1 MSRLNAFLSEIKKN
15 KDLKVFLAL
24 FALGA
29 FFRLFRLDL
38 QSPWEDELFSIRA
51 SSESSLSNLWGW
63 MKNDPHPP
71 LYQTL
76 LYFWFQAFG
85 PTIFVGRMLSA
96 IAGLLVPLAFF
107 VFAPSGLSGRIKV
120 SVSALLALSTGLIYY
135 SQELRSYSLL
145 ILFCTIQLACVLRL
159 SYRSDVE
166 TGVTGNAKD
175 VPKEANQNLGTYWSI
190 LGISLLASYT
200 HFFGFIWSASV
211 FLGIFIA
218 DWIFQRKFPKI
229 SFCFGIL
236 FAVLFLPALY
246 LLFNSNKIGIASW
259 IPEAGFT
266 AFVVF
271 FDLVFHSGIL
281 KKFIPGI
288 VASLALLVGFA
299 SLYFQKKE
307 TDTESVNLEPAD
319 KRSAISLIVILI
331 VFTIVLGIL
340 SAIQPLITARNLLVT
355 APALYFLITT
365 GFSLFPIY
373 KGRRLE
379 SILILISLVSLYYF
393 TRYYYKP
400 YKEQWRE
407 SSGYILS
414 KIAERPKEFT
424 LLCSS
429 HTYNM
434 EYFLKTAKIEGV
446 TPKIYSKEEADLFI
460 KDPSRKDLV
469 ILETSWKYLNMEE
482 VDTLFNRNTFDRT
495 DQLFY
500 GMKVIVLRKK

>member
-1 MSRLNAFLSEIKKN
+1 MNRWNALFTDIKKN
-15 KDLKVFLAL
+15 KDLKVFLVL

-51 SSESSLSNLWGW
+51 SSESSLANLWDW

-85 PTIFVGRMLSA
+85 PTVFVGRMLSA
-96 IAGLLVPLAFF
+96 IAGLLVPLAFYF
-107 VFAPSGLSGRIKV
+107 FAPAGLNGRIKV
-120 SVSALLALSTGLIYY
+120 SVSALLSLSTGLIYY

-145 ILFCTIQLACVLRL
+145 ILFCTIQLAFVLRL
-159 SYRSDVE
+159 VYNEDSE
-166 TGVTGNAKD
+166 KD
-175 VPKEANQNLGTYWSI
+175 LRIYASI

-200 HFFGFIWSASV
+200 HFFGFIWSAST
-211 FLGIFIA
+211 FLGIFIIE
-218 DWIFQRKFPKI
+218 WVFQKKFPRTA
-229 SFCFGIL
+229 FVFGIL
-236 FAVLFLPALY
+236 FGVFFLPALY

-259 IPEAGFT
+259 IPEAGIT

-271 FDLVFHSGIL
+271 FDLIFHSGIL
-281 KKFIPGI
+281 KKFVPGI
-288 VASLALLVGFA
+288 VASLALIVGFA

-307 TDTESVNLEPAD
+307 NEVESVRLEPTHR
-319 KRSAISLIVILI
+319 KSAILLIVILL

-379 SILILISLVSLYYF
+379 SVLILISIVSLYYF

-407 SSGYILS
+407 TSQYILS
-414 KIAERPKEFT
+414 KIEKRPKEYT

-434 EYFLKTAKIEGV
+434 EYFLKTAKIKGV
-446 TPKIYSKEEADLFI
+446 IPKIYSQEEAERFI

-469 ILETSWKYLNMEE
+469 ILETSWKYLNMQE
-482 VDTLFNRNTFDRT
+482 VDSLFDPKGFDRT

-500 GMKVIVLRKK
+500 GMKVILLRKK